1 MVCFGVDDLI
11 LNVRG
16 CAGCTG
22 SMVKLQEKQENEK
35 ANVESE
41 DLMEVG
47 WLDMPKGK
55 VRSV

>member
-22 SMVKLQEKQENEK
+22 SMVKLQENEM